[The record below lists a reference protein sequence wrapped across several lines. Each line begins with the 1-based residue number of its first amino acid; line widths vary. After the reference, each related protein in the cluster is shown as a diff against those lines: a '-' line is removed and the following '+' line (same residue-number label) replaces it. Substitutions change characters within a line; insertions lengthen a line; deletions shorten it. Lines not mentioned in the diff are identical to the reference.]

1 METLIKPLNIK
12 KKLVFSRLGDIL
24 IVDEGDNFSGL
35 FDISSIG
42 GTLTFD
48 LPAMENV
55 AYVTEEKPELNVANL
70 KKFDYVF
77 LYYAEVESDREPKDE
92 EWKQIFGGY
101 IESIKLMTT
110 KTSQVYSVTC
120 NSMLALSAYSY
131 FPRPLVS
138 IKLGEMPK
146 MILQLSGLQI
156 GKYNDRNIVSKDI
169 IPEEYMDIQV
179 SEIFGDISVSN
190 IQETNAKD
198 ALISLRDKYGL
209 ILTENMDGMVQVTSL
224 TNYLSSVNMYKYKVN
239 VDKSSI
245 GDRVLGW
252 AAGAFAGITGLTFL
266 SPEFMQRS
274 QKRSA
279 GIVAILSVVDIILDV
294 VMTMVGAPETQ
305 QLNMKVTLRGEYEKK
320 IEENE
325 IARTYGLYSD
335 LMDTEYIVDDI
346 LVFDV
351 NKNVFEVNYPDA
363 ACQYNGVLVY
373 GLFQIGKA
381 VDIVDVIMR
390 DIPVDSNGKMNLNM
404 LKLYRRDINS
414 EPELNKIAREK
425 LLEIKQEQRIKIK
438 TRFMPFYRVGMPFIF
453 KDGNRYKGDEIF
465 FISRIAYTLSKDRVD
480 CILEG
485 FTSVLNTLPKSAIID
500 NSVVSDVRAME
511 LYDKIP
517 DDTWQNF

>member
-1 METLIKPLNIK
+1 METLIKNLNIK

-35 FDISSIG
+35 FDISGIG

-55 AYVTEEKPELNVANL
+55 AYVTEERTELNVANL

-138 IKLGEMPK
+138 IGLGEMPK
-146 MILQLSGLQI
+146 MILQLSGLQV
-156 GKYNDRNIVSKDI
+156 GKYNDKNIVSKDI

-179 SEIFGDISVSN
+179 SEIFGDIFVSN

-224 TNYLSSVNMYKYKVN
+224 TNYLSSVNMYEYKVN

-252 AAGAFAGITGLTFL
+252 AAEAFAGITGLAFL
-266 SPEFMQRS
+266 SPEIMQRP

-279 GIVAILSVVDIILDV
+279 GVAAMLSVVDIILNV
-294 VMTMVGAPETQ
+294 FMAIGAPETQ
-305 QLNMKVTLRGEYEKK
+305 QLNMTVDLRGKYEKTFVD
-320 IEENE
+320 NE

-335 LMDTEYIVDDI
+335 LMGTEYIVDDI
-346 LVFDV
+346 LIFDV

-414 EPELNKIAREK
+414 EPELNRIAREK
-425 LLEIKQEQRIKIK
+425 LLEIKQEQRIKIR

-465 FISRIAYTLSKDRVD
+465 FVSRIAYTLSKDRVD

-500 NSVVSDVRAME
+500 NSVVSDTRVMK